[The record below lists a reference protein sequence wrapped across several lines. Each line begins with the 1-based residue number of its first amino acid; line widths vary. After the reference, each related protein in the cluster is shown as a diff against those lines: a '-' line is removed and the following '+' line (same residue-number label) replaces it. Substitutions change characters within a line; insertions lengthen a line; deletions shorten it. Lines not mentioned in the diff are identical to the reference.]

1 MIHDKREFGIGLAL
15 LTGFFIVLFA
25 IFSPVLEGG
34 KNTID
39 YLDGV
44 FNSISKNSAYYIP
57 EVAEKAKKHEGA
69 AVEFVVKATDAGQ
82 AERMQKLF
90 MTAGATV
97 VVEGVQLN
105 VSGDLGR
112 MIKAALADAELMFK
126 NEGTAVSDKY
136 DVEAKRALYDWH
148 RALGAMAND
157 LDRQSNFAAGK
168 SVRDAQTKGVETA
181 YNYYGIQAIPMSDML
196 WVVLVALVG
205 YVVYTVWYG
214 YAILFLFEGWGLK
227 LEHGT
232 QRFLRAKERHLLR
245 KSRGQ
250 KSRKS

>member
-15 LTGFFIVLFA
+15 LTGFFLVLFA
-25 IFSPVLEGG
+25 IFSPLLEGG
-34 KNTID
+34 RNTID

-57 EVAEKAKKHEGA
+57 DLAEKAKKHDGA
-69 AVEFVVKATDAGQ
+69 AVQFAVKATDAGQ

-90 MTAGATV
+90 TVAGATV
-97 VVEGVQLN
+97 NIDGAKLI

-112 MIKAALADAELMFK
+112 LLAAALADADLMFK
-126 NEGTAVSDKY
+126 NEGAAVTDKY
-136 DVEAKRALYDWH
+136 GVEAKRALYDWH
-148 RALGAMAND
+148 RALGAMAKD

-168 SVRDAQTKGVETA
+168 SVRDAQTKGVEPA
-181 YNYYGIQAIPMSDML
+181 YNYYGINAIPMGNML
-196 WVVLVALVG
+196 WVVIAALVG

-227 LEHGT
+227 LEH
-232 QRFLRAKERHLLR
+232 
-245 KSRGQ
+245 
-250 KSRKS
+250 